1 MLYYLVYFLLVL
13 ASPLYFRR
21 FTINKKRSEWNRK
34 PVARLFAV
42 NHSNSFV
49 DPIVI
54 AFNLPFPTW
63 FLARGDAL
71 AGPIGRFVARSFY
84 IMPVWRQREGAGNL
98 KGNYDT
104 FARCMEIWKTKG
116 SVMIFA
122 EGLCENDWRL
132 KPLPKGTARLV
143 WQAWEQGLELEII
156 PTGVNYEHFHGPGK
170 QCEIRY
176 GAPMAYA
183 DLLENTTEARFYK
196 QFNERLFAH
205 LQPLVV
211 EAADEKAALVGFSEP
226 QPRADLGNALRS
238 IAKFLHAPLYLPLR
252 SFFERKTAGTVH
264 FDAALFG
271 SLLLV
276 YPLFILL
283 LATIIGLLGGP
294 WWLAALWPLFAYLG
308 R

>member
-1 MLYYLVYFLLVL
+1 MLYNLVYFLLMLVT
-13 ASPLYFRR
+13 PLYFRR
-21 FTINKKRSEWNRK
+21 FTINKKRAEWDKK
-34 PVARLFAV
+34 PKARLFAV
-42 NHSNSFV
+42 NHCNSFV
-49 DPIVI
+49 DPILI

-71 AGPIGRFVARSFY
+71 AGPIGRFVAKSFF

-104 FARCMEIWKTKG
+104 FARCMEVWKGKG

-122 EGLCENDWRL
+122 EGLCENDWHL

-170 QCEIRY
+170 QVEIRY

-205 LQPLVV
+205 LQPLVL
-211 EAADEKAALVGFSEP
+211 EASDEKSALQAFTEP
-226 QPRADLGNALRS
+226 APRKGLSQAIRP
-238 IAKFLHAPLYLPLR
+238 IAKLLHAPYYLPLR
-252 SFFERKTAGTVH
+252 NFFERKTAGTVH
-264 FDAALFG
+264 FDAAMLG
-271 SLLLV
+271 SLMLS
-276 YPLFILL
+276 YPLFVFL
-283 LATIIGLLGGP
+283 LALLISLLGGP
-294 WWLAALWPLFAYLG
+294 GWLAGFWPLLAYFG

>member
-13 ASPLYFRR
+13 ATPLYFRR
-21 FTINKKRSEWNRK
+21 FTINKKRSEWHRK

-49 DPIVI
+49 DPILI
-54 AFNLPFPTW
+54 ACNLPFPTW

-122 EGLCENDWRL
+122 EGLCENNWHL

-143 WQAWEQGLELEII
+143 WQAWEQGMELEII

-176 GAPMAYA
+176 GTPMAYA

-205 LQPLVV
+205 LQPLVI
-211 EAADEKAALVGFSEP
+211 EAADEKAALDAFSVP
-226 QPRADLGNALRS
+226 TSRSTIDLAIRT

-252 SFFERKTAGTVH
+252 NFFERKTAGTVH
-264 FDAALFG
+264 FDAAMFG
-271 SLLLV
+271 GLLLI
-276 YPLFILL
+276 YPLFVLVI
-283 LATIIGLLGGP
+283 AVVSALLGGP
-294 WWLAALWPLFAYLG
+294 WWLAFIWPLLAYLG

>member
-1 MLYYLVYFLLVL
+1 MLYSLVYFLLVL

-34 PVARLFAV
+34 LVARLFAV

-49 DPIVI
+49 DPIII
-54 AFNLPFPTW
+54 ASNLPFPTW

-71 AGPIGRFVARSFY
+71 AGPIGRFVAKSFY

-104 FARCMEIWKTKG
+104 FARCLEIWKTKG

-170 QCEIRY
+170 QVEIRY
-176 GAPMAYA
+176 GAPMAYT

-211 EAADEKAALVGFSEP
+211 EAADEKSALQTFSEP
-226 QPRADLGNALRS
+226 QPRAGLASAFRLM
-238 IAKFLHAPLYLPLR
+238 AKAIHAPFYLPLR
-252 SFFERKTAGTVH
+252 GFFERKTAATVH

-271 SLLLV
+271 SLLLL
-276 YPLFILL
+276 YPLFVLL
-283 LATIIGLLGGP
+283 LAVVIGLLGGP
-294 WWLAALWPLFAYLG
+294 WWLAALWPLLAYLG